1 MSLQQKNPFVQ
12 FQHISCEQFLTEKML
27 NGYSEGTIETYHSIL
42 HSFQSFLGLQKHIS
56 QATSHHIRLFLTS
69 LQNIKPRTMMLY
81 RSTLNSYFT
90 WLVETGSRK
99 DNPVMKSGIKSRK
112 IPRLLPRPLSD
123 AEWGSIW
130 QAVQN
135 KRSQK
140 NFWQYW
146 ALGFMRFGGLRI
158 SEVTLVNTDDISPAS
173 EDGAWE
179 KDDKSLAWIRVL
191 GKGDKERDALITNSS
206 FAKDVLAYC
215 KKYPKK
221 VFVPRSIS
229 TIRKMCYAIGEK
241 VKVDFHPHLL
251 RHTYA
256 TELVDKEVPLE
267 VVKLLLGH
275 SRMDTTLIYAFVR
288 PEKVLKYF

>member
-1 MSLQQKNPFVQ
+1 MSLQQKSPSIQ
-12 FQHISCEQFLTEKML
+12 FQHVSCEQFLAEKML

-42 HSFQSFLGLQKHIS
+42 HSFQSFLSPQQHIS

-69 LQNIKPRTMMLY
+69 LKNIKPRTMMLY

-90 WLVETGSRK
+90 WLVETGGRK
-99 DNPVMKSGIKSRK
+99 DNPVMKSGIKSRRV
-112 IPRLLPRPLSD
+112 PRLLPKPLSD
-123 AEWGSIW
+123 TEWKSIW
-130 QAVQN
+130 DEAQR
-135 KRSQK
+135 KRSQR

-158 SEVTLVNTDDISPAS
+158 SEVTSVNTDDIFPAS
-173 EDGAWE
+173 EEGTWE
-179 KDDKSLAWIRVL
+179 HNDKSLAWIRVL

-206 FAKDVLAYC
+206 FAKEVLVYC
-215 KKYPKK
+215 EKYPKK
-221 VFVPRSIS
+221 NFVPRSIS
-229 TIRKMCYAIGEK
+229 TIRKMCYAIGNK
-241 VKVDFHPHLL
+241 VNVYFHPHLL

-256 TELVDKEVPLE
+256 TELVNKEVPLE